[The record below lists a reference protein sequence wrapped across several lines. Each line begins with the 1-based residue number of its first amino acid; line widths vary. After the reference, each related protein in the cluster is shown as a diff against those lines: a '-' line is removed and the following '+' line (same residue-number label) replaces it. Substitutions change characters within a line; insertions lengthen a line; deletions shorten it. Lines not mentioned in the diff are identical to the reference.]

1 MFITYSVGRQ
11 KNCDIQI
18 EHDSISRKHLEI
30 TMTTNDRIFAVDCAT
45 TSGTFIYQKQ
55 QWRDFTQGY
64 LKLEDQIALGKKKV
78 IVWQILEQVSQIKPN
93 SAIKDTFFDP
103 VSIKPRRNSS
113 TGEIE
118 LD

>member
-1 MFITYSVGRQ
+1 MFRTYSIGRQ
-11 KNCDIQI
+11 KNCDLRI

-30 TMTTNDRIFAVDCAT
+30 TVTADNKVFAVDCAT

-55 QWRDFTQGY
+55 QWRTFTQGY
-64 LKLEDQIALGKKKV
+64 LKHEDKIAMGKKKITV
-78 IVWQILEQVSQIKPN
+78 QQILKQITQIKSD
-93 SAIKDTFFDP
+93 SAIEHKNFDP
-103 VSIKPRRNSS
+103 VSIKPRRNKN